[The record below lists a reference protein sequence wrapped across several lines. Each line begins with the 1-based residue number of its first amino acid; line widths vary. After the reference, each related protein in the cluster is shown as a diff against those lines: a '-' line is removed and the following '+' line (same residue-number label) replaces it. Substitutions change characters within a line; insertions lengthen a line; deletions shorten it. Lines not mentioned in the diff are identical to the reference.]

1 METKQSELLTRK
13 EVAELLRVSYPTLAQ
28 WREKKIL
35 PACILGT
42 RIRYR
47 RIDIEAILET
57 KGGVN
62 V

>member
-13 EVAELLRVSYPTLAQ
+13 EVAEMLRVSYPTLAQ
-28 WREKKIL
+28 WREKNIL

-47 RIDIEAILET
+47 RTDIDAIINKREVQN
-57 KGGVN
+57 G
-62 V
+62 